1 MKRIQPILFASA
13 VLLATPSLFT
23 ACQEDA
29 PEINYTMNVSV
40 INDFT
45 KVVEAINNGSLK
57 NEEAIK
63 KLTEAI
69 DNMAV
74 KQSEKLQSI
83 KDVLVSAN
91 ATLET
96 KLSAIESTM
105 QAQNLVNYT

>member
-45 KVVEAINNGSLK
+45 KVVEYNPQN
-57 NEEAIK
+57 
-63 KLTEAI
+63 
-69 DNMAV
+69 
-74 KQSEKLQSI
+74 EKLHRR
-83 KDVLVSAN
+83 K
-91 ATLET
+91 T
-96 KLSAIESTM
+96 KSCLSENEA
-105 QAQNLVNYT
+105 YP